1 MTPTNP
7 IVEGM
12 VDIALVELQ
21 QGKGLADILKSFAFD
36 PDEPRDEQGRWSEG
50 GTGGGSG
57 TTKSKGSE
65 YTPEE
70 LARLD
75 AAIAADKA
83 RAEASSTTSP
93 TKAKAARQF
102 VTVYHGS
109 AKAVGD
115 KIRAEGLKPQPG
127 ARVWSDSDPVLY
139 EGERGNSVYVTTD
152 EDLAVNYAMEAA
164 AAYHRKTFRK
174 TFPLLVKVKVPK
186 DEWEK
191 GFKLDEHEPSA
202 KYRVGG
208 IPKEWVKGADVLDD
222 GGFLKAKL
230 FAEESE
236 GVTAW
241 SVVLSDLGNTAI
253 KDNSLAITLQGEAP
267 NEEWVRNTLIPFLRD
282 ELKEFEFNPD
292 EERDEQGRWTGGSG
306 SVYAKAGAA
315 VDGFRVRG
323 HIPNESSIDASLSD
337 YEELSSIREV
347 PVAAFDPEF
356 VNSTRARLQREASK
370 LSARDKKVLDLSKEI
385 AASKEINPLIVA
397 VDKEGPYIIEGGH
410 RLDAMIHLG
419 AKAVPAKVVLDKQD
433 IGDGPVN
440 WHYTPKK
447 TKYAIRQ
454 NSKNSNGLYVSRP
467 VVNAKQLYDWADKNN
482 IPGIVPPEQMHV
494 TVVYSRKNVDLT
506 PSKDNVSINGGARSI
521 EPLGDKGA
529 VVLKLESPAL
539 QKRWQEAADAGASW
553 DYESGYHPHV
563 TLTYDADMG
572 SFDPKKLAP
581 PDFDIE
587 LGPEKHEPINDN
599 WAVEQGLRK
608 AEMRLEAVKVF
619 WAKQYEFNEDEPRDE
634 TGKWTDGGGAGLD
647 AEKHDGYKG
656 LHNEIAMHLHQFES
670 EVAGKDI
677 EHGIA
682 TSMFGGKAEVLRTF
696 KGEESKIDFTN
707 DDVEALSNRNA
718 VFTHNHPTGSS
729 FSPEDILMAQK
740 LDLQEMR
747 AVGKDYIYC
756 MRRVDNW
763 PSGTAIKTYSDNI
776 HKQVYDENTPRIMDG
791 TLSLDAAEANHW
803 HEVWTRFEKEMNG
816 KVAYTRTKR

>member
-83 RAEASSTTSP
+83 RAEASSTTPP

-241 SVVLSDLGNTAI
+241 SVVL
-253 KDNSLAITLQGEAP
+253 
-267 NEEWVRNTLIPFLRD
+267 
-282 ELKEFEFNPD
+282 
-292 EERDEQGRWTGGSG
+292 
-306 SVYAKAGAA
+306 
-315 VDGFRVRG
+315 
-323 HIPNESSIDASLSD
+323 
-337 YEELSSIREV
+337 
-347 PVAAFDPEF
+347 
-356 VNSTRARLQREASK
+356 
-370 LSARDKKVLDLSKEI
+370 
-385 AASKEINPLIVA
+385 
-397 VDKEGPYIIEGGH
+397 
-410 RLDAMIHLG
+410 
-419 AKAVPAKVVLDKQD
+419 
-433 IGDGPVN
+433 
-440 WHYTPKK
+440 
-447 TKYAIRQ
+447 
-454 NSKNSNGLYVSRP
+454 
-467 VVNAKQLYDWADKNN
+467 
-482 IPGIVPPEQMHV
+482 
-494 TVVYSRKNVDLT
+494 
-506 PSKDNVSINGGARSI
+506 
-521 EPLGDKGA
+521 
-529 VVLKLESPAL
+529 
-539 QKRWQEAADAGASW
+539 
-553 DYESGYHPHV
+553 
-563 TLTYDADMG
+563 TYDADMG

-581 PDFDIE
+581 PDFGIE
-587 LGPEKHEPINDN
+587 LGPEKHEPINDD

-608 AEMRLEAVKVF
+608 VEKKKKAFAKEDHAFHTDYERIDKALTGLEDKAKESLKQALTEVRDHLIKKVEKGFDGSPKFIKDFQTKSFKPVRDVVRGFLRDTFDMGRQDIRLEAPTY
-619 WAKQYEFNEDEPRDE
+619 AKRYEFNEDEPRDE
-634 TGKWTDGGGAGLD
+634 TGKWTSGTGYVTVYHGTHEQVADKIKSEGLLPNEFSSEKGDRAKSSFVTDSKDVALNYARGAAANHQNITGKKVD
-647 AEKHDGYKG
+647 ALLIEMRVPKHEWEK
-656 LHNEIAMHLHQFES
+656 
-670 EVAGKDI
+670 
-677 EHGIA
+677 
-682 TSMFGGKAEVLRTF
+682 F
-696 KGEESKIDFTN
+696 KV
-707 DDVEALSNRNA
+707 DDVETGALTGKHIPARYRVGGIPKEWISGIHSLDPRSGEVKKKLFYTEEHATAWAAALCLGDKKKYTAEELIKKFAKDPPFTPRDALQYLEQKTLQVTDVLDNRLTDAVKQVLLNA
-718 VFTHNHPTGSS
+718 IKFGEPLKVTIGKLEDLFTPYLGDDTVLTDGEPLSPFRLETIVRTNSTDAYNMGRLIQARDPDLEGFISGMLYSAVLDSRTTEICQFLDGNIIPMDEPALDRLTPPNHFQCRSILVAVPEGVAIEGYNFITQ
-729 FSPEDILMAQK
+729 EDIGAA
-740 LDLQEMR
+740 LDMIQ
-747 AVGKDYIYC
+747 
-756 MRRVDNW
+756 
-763 PSGTAIKTYSDNI
+763 
-776 HKQVYDENTPRIMDG
+776 DG
-791 TLSLDAAEANHW
+791 
-803 HEVWTRFEKEMNG
+803 FK
-816 KVAYTRTKR
+816 